1 MIRIDDRLI
10 HGQVALGWTR
20 AKGIDTIVAVDD
32 KVAKDGLQCSLL
44 HMATPPGVK
53 SYIVSVA
60 DAVTLIQ
67 SGKLDKK
74 HIMLLSKG
82 PEALIQMIDA
92 GVELDEVNI
101 GNVRSNP
108 ERKKYLSHVFA
119 TDEEIKVWKVLAE
132 KTKLIAQILPDSPKV
147 NFNELLDKVSL

>member
-1 MIRIDDRLI
+1 MKFNLIRIDDRLI

-92 GVELDEVNI
+92 GVELDE
-101 GNVRSNP
+101 
-108 ERKKYLSHVFA
+108 
-119 TDEEIKVWKVLAE
+119 EEIKVWTVLAE